1 MGGGVSS
8 MIRTLLTL
16 RGGSKHF
23 WLLPQKLLWLQSFW
37 LHPTYE
43 AAGNDK
49 NQRVKK
55 RKRRM
60 ESEHS
65 FWKTY
70 PKVKTF
76 NTTLLNWVSEQNHL
90 YTLWEA
96 RSNAIALLT
105 LPSWQSSS
113 IFCLYYLLYWLQT
126 DPFSADTTENTF
138 PPPPIPRLTLYCS
151 KTFLWN
157 LQEVMQKEFRDKAQS
172 VCLQG
177 IIF

>member
-65 FWKTY
+65 YWKTY

-76 NTTLLNWVSEQNHL
+76 NTMLLNWVSVQNHL

-126 DPFSADTTENTF
+126 DPFSADSTENTF
-138 PPPPIPRLTLYCS
+138 PCPPPPPDLPFTVAKRFFETS
-151 KTFLWN
+151 KKLCKKN
-157 LQEVMQKEFRDKAQS
+157 LGTRPKVFAYR
-172 VCLQG
+172 
-177 IIF
+177 